1 MGAFHDMTLSKL
13 VKQLGFDADVHGFRT
28 SFKTWAQ
35 ERTDFANEV
44 SEMALAHTI
53 QNKAE
58 AAYARSDLIEK
69 RNQMMDQW
77 AEYLA
82 G

>member
-1 MGAFHDMTLSKL
+1 
-13 VKQLGFDADVHGFRT
+13 
-28 SFKTWAQ
+28 
-35 ERTDFANEV
+35 
-44 SEMALAHTI
+44 MALAHTI

-69 RNQMMDQW
+69 RNQMMEQW